1 MISFIDT
8 DRHPIETLKE
18 AFRTPDIL
26 LTEREKIIILEYSGS
41 LYLIKTNGKTK
52 IMTKK
57 LQQKKLHLV
66 SLGCTKNLVDS
77 EVMLGRL
84 KEYEISD
91 DPTTADVIIV
101 NTCGFIDAAKEE
113 SINTV
118 LSLHDE
124 RKEDSILVMSGC
136 LTERYREEMQ
146 TNMPEIDIFTGVG
159 DYEKIDQLIANKQST
174 FSPEVY
180 LATENSGRV
189 ITGSNYHAYI
199 KIAEGCNQVCSF
211 CAIPSF
217 KGKLHSRSL
226 SSIVKEVNM
235 LVKDGYYDFSFISQD
250 SSSYGRDMKMSDGL
264 IELIK
269 GVEAVEGIRSARI
282 LYLYPSTTTFE
293 LIDAIAD
300 SNVFQTYYD
309 MPIQHIDNAVLKTM
323 KRGFGEKKTIELL
336 EYMKSKPNAF
346 LRTSLIAGHPG
357 EDEMSFEKLVSFMKD
372 FKFDRFN
379 TFHYSNEET
388 TSAYTLDQIS
398 QEIIDE
404 RADILGSIA
413 EANTLTSLQSM
424 IGQSFTVAIDGESDE
439 HEYLLTARPLNW
451 AVDIDGEI
459 LINDT
464 SDLKI
469 EYAKLYEAKVTGL
482 AGSQLLATLTKPC

>member
-1 MISFIDT
+1 M
-8 DRHPIETLKE
+8 
-18 AFRTPDIL
+18 
-26 LTEREKIIILEYSGS
+26 
-41 LYLIKTNGKTK
+41 
-52 IMTKK
+52 
-57 LQQKKLHLV
+57 QKKLHLV

-84 KEYEISD
+84 REYEITD
-91 DPTTADVIIV
+91 DSTQADVIIV

-124 RKEDSILVMSGC
+124 RKKNSILVMSGC
-136 LTERYREEMQ
+136 LSERYKEELQ
-146 TNMPEIDIFTGVG
+146 ADMPEIDIFTGVG
-159 DYEKIDQLIANKQST
+159 DYEKIDQLIASKQST

-199 KIAEGCNQVCSF
+199 KIAEGCNQSCSF

-226 SSIVKEVNM
+226 SSVLKEVEN
-235 LVKDGYYDFSFISQD
+235 LVAQGFYDFSFISQD
-250 SSSYGRDMKMSDGL
+250 SSSYGRDMKMADGL

-269 GVEAVEGIRSARI
+269 GVEAIEGVISARI
-282 LYLYPSTTTFE
+282 LYLYPSTTTFA

-300 SNVFQTYYD
+300 SKVFQTYYD
-309 MPIQHIDNAVLKTM
+309 MPIQHIDDGVLKVM

-336 EYMKSKPNAF
+336 EYMKSKPGAF

-357 EDEMSFEKLVSFMKD
+357 ESDESFEKLCAFMKT
-372 FKFDRFN
+372 FEFDRFN
-379 TFHYSNEET
+379 TFGYSNEET
-388 TSAYTLDQIS
+388 TSAYTLEQVDQ
-398 QEIIDE
+398 ETIDE
-404 RADILGSIA
+404 RAEKLGMIA
-413 EANTLTSLQSM
+413 EENTLTSLQKM
-424 IGQSFTVAIDGESDE
+424 VGKTIILVVDGESDE
-439 HEYLLTARPLNW
+439 HEYLLTARPLGW

-464 SDLKI
+464 SDLAV
-469 EYAKLYEAKVTGL
+469 EYGKRYEATITELVGT
-482 AGSQLLATLTKPC
+482 QLLATLIRPSH

>member
-1 MISFIDT
+1 M
-8 DRHPIETLKE
+8 
-18 AFRTPDIL
+18 
-26 LTEREKIIILEYSGS
+26 
-41 LYLIKTNGKTK
+41 
-52 IMTKK
+52 
-57 LQQKKLHLV
+57 QKKLHLV

-84 KEYEISD
+84 REYEITD
-91 DPTTADVIIV
+91 DATKADVIIV
-101 NTCGFIDAAKEE
+101 NTCGFIDAAKQE

-124 RKEDSILVMSGC
+124 RKKNSILVMSGC
-136 LTERYREEMQ
+136 LTERYKEELQ
-146 TNMPEIDIFTGVG
+146 ADMPEIDIFTGVG
-159 DYEKIDQLIANKQST
+159 DYEKIDQLIASKQST

-199 KIAEGCNQVCSF
+199 KIAEGCNQSCSF

-226 SSIVKEVNM
+226 ASVLKEVEN
-235 LVKDGYYDFSFISQD
+235 LVAQGFYDFSFISQD
-250 SSSYGRDMKMSDGL
+250 SSSYGRDMKLSDGL
-264 IELIK
+264 IDLIK
-269 GVEAVEGIRSARI
+269 GVEAVKGVNSARI
-282 LYLYPSTTTFE
+282 LYLYPSTTTFA

-309 MPIQHIDNAVLKTM
+309 MPIQHIEDSVLKVM

-346 LRTSLIAGHPG
+346 LRTSVIAGHPG
-357 EDEMSFEKLVSFMKD
+357 ESDESFKKLCDFMET
-372 FKFDRFN
+372 FEFDRFN

-388 TSAYTLDQIS
+388 TSAYTLEQIN
-398 QEIIDE
+398 QETIDA
-404 RADILGSIA
+404 RAEKLGMIA
-413 EANTLTSLQSM
+413 EANTHTSLEKM
-424 IGQSFTVAIDGESDE
+424 VGQTLTVVIDGESEE
-439 HEYLLTARPLNW
+439 HEYLLSARPLSW

-464 SDLKI
+464 SDLPVEYGKKYKAKI
-469 EYAKLYEAKVTGL
+469 TELVGE
-482 AGSQLLATLTKPC
+482 QLLATLIKAL

>member
-1 MISFIDT
+1 MS
-8 DRHPIETLKE
+8 
-18 AFRTPDIL
+18 
-26 LTEREKIIILEYSGS
+26 
-41 LYLIKTNGKTK
+41 
-52 IMTKK
+52 
-57 LQQKKLHLV
+57 KKLHLV

-84 KEYEISD
+84 KEYEITD
-91 DPTTADVIIV
+91 DNTSADVIIV

-118 LSLHDE
+118 LNLHDA
-124 RKEDSILVMSGC
+124 RKDNSILVMSGC
-136 LTERYREEMQ
+136 LTERYREELQ
-146 TNMPEIDIFTGVG
+146 ADMPEIDIFTGVG
-159 DYEKIDQLIANKQST
+159 DYEKIDELIASKQST

-180 LATENSGRV
+180 LATETSGRV

-199 KIAEGCNQVCSF
+199 KIAEGCNQSCSF

-226 SSIVKEVNM
+226 SSIVKEVTM
-235 LVKDGYYDFSFISQD
+235 LVKEGYYDFSFISQD

-269 GVEAVEGIRSARI
+269 GVESIEGVKSARI
-282 LYLYPSTTTFE
+282 LYLYPSTTTFA
-293 LIDAIAD
+293 LIDTIAD
-300 SNVFQTYYD
+300 SKVFQTYFD
-309 MPIQHIDNAVLKTM
+309 MPIQHIENSVLKTM

-336 EYMKSKPNAF
+336 EYMKSKPDAF

-357 EDEMSFEKLVSFMKD
+357 ESDASFQHLSEFMNR

-388 TSAYTLDQIS
+388 TSAYTLEQIS

-404 RADILGSIA
+404 RADILGGIA
-413 EANTLTSLQSM
+413 ESCTLLSLKNM
-424 IGQSFTVAIDGESDE
+424 VGKTITIVVDGESDE
-439 HEYLLTARPLNW
+439 HEYLLSARPLNW

-464 SDLKI
+464 SDLPI
-469 EYAKLYEAKVTGL
+469 EYGKLYQAKITELVGT
-482 AGSQLLATLTKPC
+482 QLLATLIKPI

>member
-1 MISFIDT
+1 MS
-8 DRHPIETLKE
+8 
-18 AFRTPDIL
+18 
-26 LTEREKIIILEYSGS
+26 
-41 LYLIKTNGKTK
+41 
-52 IMTKK
+52 
-57 LQQKKLHLV
+57 KKLHLV

-84 KEYEISD
+84 KEYEITD
-91 DPTTADVIIV
+91 DNTEADVIIV

-118 LSLHDE
+118 LNLHDE
-124 RKEDSILVMSGC
+124 RKENSILVMSGC
-136 LTERYREEMQ
+136 LTERYKEELQ
-146 TNMPEIDIFTGVG
+146 ADMPEIDIFTGVG
-159 DYEKIDQLIANKQST
+159 DYEKIDELIASKQST

-180 LATENSGRV
+180 LATETSGRV

-199 KIAEGCNQVCSF
+199 KIAEGCNQACSF

-226 SSIVKEVNM
+226 TSIIKEVEN
-235 LVKDGYYDFSFISQD
+235 LVAQGFYDFSFISQD
-250 SSSYGRDMKMSDGL
+250 SSSYGRDMKLSDGL
-264 IELIK
+264 IDLIK
-269 GVEAVEGIRSARI
+269 GVEAIEAVNSARI
-282 LYLYPSTTTFE
+282 LYLYPSTTTFA

-309 MPIQHIDNAVLKTM
+309 MPIQHIDDSVLKSM

-357 EDEMSFEKLVSFMKD
+357 ESDESFKRLCDFMET
-372 FKFDRFN
+372 FAFDRFN

-388 TSAYTLDQIS
+388 TSAYNLEQ
-398 QEIIDE
+398 IDE
-404 RADILGSIA
+404 ETIDQRAQTLGAIA
-413 EANTLTSLQSM
+413 EKNTLTSLEKM
-424 IGQSFTVAIDGESDE
+424 VGQTVTIVIDGESDE
-439 HEYLLTARPLNW
+439 HEYLLSARPLIW

-464 SDLKI
+464 SDLPI
-469 EYAKLYEAKVTGL
+469 EYGKLYQAKITELVGT
-482 AGSQLLATLTKPC
+482 QLLATLIKPSI

>member
-1 MISFIDT
+1 MMNT
-8 DRHPIETLKE
+8 
-18 AFRTPDIL
+18 
-26 LTEREKIIILEYSGS
+26 
-41 LYLIKTNGKTK
+41 
-52 IMTKK
+52 
-57 LQQKKLHLV
+57 KKLHLV

-84 KEYEISD
+84 KEYEMTD
-91 DPTTADVIIV
+91 DGTQADVIIV

-118 LSLHDE
+118 LGLHNE
-124 RKEDSILVMSGC
+124 RKKNSILVMSGC
-136 LTERYREEMQ
+136 LSERYKEELQ
-146 TNMPEIDIFTGVG
+146 ADMPEIDIFTGVG
-159 DYEKIDQLIANKQST
+159 DYEKIDQLIASKQST

-199 KIAEGCNQVCSF
+199 KIAEGCNQSCSF

-217 KGKLHSRSL
+217 KGKLHSRTL
-226 SSIVKEVNM
+226 SSVLKEVEN
-235 LVKDGYYDFSFISQD
+235 LVAQGFYDFSFISQD
-250 SSSYGRDMKMSDGL
+250 SSSYGRDMKMADGL

-269 GVEAVEGIRSARI
+269 GVEAIEGVVSARI
-282 LYLYPSTTTFE
+282 LYLYPSTTTFA

-300 SNVFQTYYD
+300 SKVFQTYYD
-309 MPIQHIDNAVLKTM
+309 MPIQHIDDGVLKIM

-357 EDEMSFEKLVSFMKD
+357 ESDESFEKVCAFMQT
-372 FKFDRFN
+372 FEFDRFN
-379 TFHYSNEET
+379 TFGYSNEET
-388 TSAYTLDQIS
+388 TSAYTLEQIE
-398 QEIIDE
+398 QDTIDE
-404 RADILGSIA
+404 RAERLGMIA
-413 EANTLTSLQSM
+413 EENTLTSLQKM
-424 IGQSFTVAIDGESDE
+424 VGKTIMLVVDGESDE
-439 HEYLLTARPLNW
+439 HEYLLTARPLGW

-464 SDLKI
+464 SDLRI
-469 EYAKLYEAKVTGL
+469 EYGKRYEAHITELVGT
-482 AGSQLLATLTKPC
+482 QLLATLIKPSF